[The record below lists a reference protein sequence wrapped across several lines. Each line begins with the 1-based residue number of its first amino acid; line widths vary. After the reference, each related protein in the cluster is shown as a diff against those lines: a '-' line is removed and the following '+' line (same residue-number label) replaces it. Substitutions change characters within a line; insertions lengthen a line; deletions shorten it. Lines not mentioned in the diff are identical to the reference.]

1 MQNILIQMCLI
12 IIIPALDQTTLIHHP
27 KYNLLKVERIKAGS
41 QSDASRCVALIRET
55 HKFITQKVGG
65 P

>member
-27 KYNLLKVERIKAGS
+27 KYNLLKVERIS
-41 QSDASRCVALIRET
+41 EQN
-55 HKFITQKVGG
+55 
-65 P
+65 